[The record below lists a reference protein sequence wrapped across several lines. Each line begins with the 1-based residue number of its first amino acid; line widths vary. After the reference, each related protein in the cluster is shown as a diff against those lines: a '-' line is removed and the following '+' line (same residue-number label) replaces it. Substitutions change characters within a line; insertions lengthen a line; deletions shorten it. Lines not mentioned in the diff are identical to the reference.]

1 MSTAMQRA
9 SMRGEQMTA
18 RPALPPD
25 PQPTTDRPAGD
36 AAVRRAYAGSERL
49 HEGERR
55 VLCGVQKKQFGELFV
70 RALLGDACAWARGA
84 SPTLAPAPRLF
95 VANGSRSRRLD
106 SRALDAFVA
115 LIATGVAG

>member
-25 PQPTTDRPAGD
+25 PQPTIDHPAGD

-55 VLCGVQKKQFGELFV
+55 VLCGVQKKQFGELER
-70 RALLGDACAWARGA
+70 RALCWGTRGLEAPVLLSRPRPA
-84 SPTLAPAPRLF
+84 SLLPTGA
-95 VANGSRSRRLD
+95 VLD
-106 SRALDAFVA
+106 VSTLE
-115 LIATGVAG
+115 LSTPSSPS